1 MTDPHAP
8 LRAQRL
14 ILLDA
19 LRKAKTHTEKCRLQ
33 DELNQLEKRMRGE
46 SDGRTDE

>member
-1 MTDPHAP
+1 MTDPLAP

-33 DELNQLEKRMRGE
+33 DELNDIERQMRGE
-46 SDGRTDE
+46 SDEPADE

>member
-1 MTDPHAP
+1 MRDPTAP
-8 LRAQRL
+8 LRVQRL

-19 LRKAKTHTEKCRLQ
+19 LKKAKTHNEKCRLQ
-33 DELNQLEKRMRGE
+33 DELNALEKRMRGE

>member
-1 MTDPHAP
+1 MTDPNAT

-19 LRKAKTHTEKCRLQ
+19 LKAAKTHNERCRLQ
-33 DELNQLEKRMRGE
+33 DQLNELEKRMRGE
-46 SDGRTDE
+46 SDGKDE